1 MNKNLKSNVKK
12 HIPKDWL
19 CEVRILYRLGK
30 ETFNDIIRT
39 GWVNIV
45 IITTMA
51 AILMIFAACFR
62 TAISISSSSI
72 AFFIISNLS
81 SFIFLILLSY

>member
-19 CEVRILYRLGK
+19 CELRILYRLGL
-30 ETFNDIIRT
+30 ETFNDIRRT
-39 GWVNIV
+39 GWVNII

-51 AILMIFAACFR
+51 AILMIFWYMF
-62 TAISISSSSI
+62 
-72 AFFIISNLS
+72 
-81 SFIFLILLSY
+81 